1 MSRHDPPDLRPRPA
15 PSELRLARDMA
26 VGVKPGEAQRV
37 FVRGLSIEARVGVYK
52 HEMINPQPL
61 ILDVELELDAR
72 VRPSHDEMAEALD
85 YDWIAAE
92 ARRLGAAAH
101 LKLIETF
108 AEQLAQACFCDAR
121 VRGVRIR
128 IEKPRAIPSAAAA
141 GVEIVRVR

>member
-1 MSRHDPPDLRPRPA
+1 M
-15 PSELRLARDMA
+15 
-26 VGVKPGEAQRV
+26 
-37 FVRGLSIEARVGVYK
+37 FVRGLAIEARVGVYR
-52 HEMINPQPL
+52 HEMDNPQPL

-72 VRPSHDEMAEALD
+72 MRPSRDEMVDALD

-108 AEQLAQACFCDAR
+108 AEQLAQACFGDAR
-121 VRGVRIR
+121 VRAVRIR